1 MFEQMNRVK
10 QQVENQKVRSSVNRR
25 SFLAI
30 FAPILA
36 GTVVAS
42 NIFLGVP
49 ARQILASP
57 TDAIT
62 VYTALENDQI
72 AEYLPLFKKK
82 YPNVTVNIVR
92 DSTGVVTAK
101 LLAEKDNPRADLVW
115 GLAVSSLLV
124 AETQG
129 MLQPYAPIGYVRVRP
144 NFRDADNPPSWVGID
159 AWMSAFCV
167 NTVELKKRNLPMPTS
182 WADLAKPAYKG
193 QIVMSNPASSGTG
206 FLSVSYILQS
216 MGETKGWQ
224 YLDKLHANMAQYVH
238 SGSKPCRQASAG
250 EYTIGISFDYR
261 AISEKEKGAPIE
273 AIFPKEGSGWD
284 IEANALVK
292 KPAIKPA
299 AKLFLDWAISEPI
312 MIEYAKN
319 FPVTAVK
326 TNVAIPAGY
335 PTDPMKQLGKN
346 DFKWAAANRDRIL
359 KEWTAKYDTKSEPRK
374 K

>member
-1 MFEQMNRVK
+1 MFEQNRVK
-10 QQVENQKVRSSVNRR
+10 SEAQVNRK

-30 FAPILA
+30 VTPLM
-36 GTVVAS
+36 VAS
-42 NIFLGVP
+42 SIFVGVFTGGV
-49 ARQILASP
+49 LAISAE
-57 TDAIT
+57 TIT

-72 AEYLPLFKKK
+72 AEYLPLFKQK
-82 YPNVTVNIVR
+82 YPNITVNIVR

-101 LLAEKDNPRADLVW
+101 LLAEKDNPRADAVW
-115 GLAVSSLLV
+115 GLAASSLLV
-124 AETQG
+124 ADSQG
-129 MLQPYAPIGYVRVRP
+129 MLQPYAPIGYIRLRP
-144 NFRDADNPPSWVGID
+144 NFRDSDNPPAWVGID

-182 WADLAKPAYKG
+182 WADLTKPAYKG

-206 FLSVSYILQS
+206 FLSVSYMLQS
-216 MGETKGWQ
+216 LGEPKGWQ
-224 YLDKLHANMAQYVH
+224 YLDKLHTNVAQYVH
-238 SGSKPCRQASAG
+238 SGSKPCKQASSG

-292 KPAIKPA
+292 KSSIKPS

-312 MIEYAKN
+312 MVEYAKN

-326 TNVAIPAGY
+326 TNVPIPAGY
-335 PTDPMKQLGKN
+335 PTDPVKQLGKN

>member
-1 MFEQMNRVK
+1 MFEQKDRVK
-10 QQVENQKVRSSVNRR
+10 VGISQQQGEIRSDRRAFLMILNPLMVAASV
-25 SFLAI
+25 FTGVCAVALTGGVLATT
-30 FAPILA
+30 AE
-36 GTVVAS
+36 T
-42 NIFLGVP
+42 
-49 ARQILASP
+49 
-57 TDAIT
+57 IT

-101 LLAEKDNPRADLVW
+101 LLAEKDNPRADVVW

-124 AETQG
+124 AESQG
-129 MLQPYAPIGYVRVRP
+129 MLQPYAPIGYVRLRP
-144 NFRDADNPPSWVGID
+144 NFRDSDNPPSWVGID

-182 WADLAKPAYKG
+182 WADLTKPAYKG

-216 MGETKGWQ
+216 MGEAKGWQ
-224 YLDKLHANMAQYVH
+224 YLDKLHANVAQYVH

-250 EYTIGISFDYR
+250 EYIIGISFDYR

-284 IEANALVK
+284 IEANALMK
-292 KPAIKPA
+292 KPSLKPS

-312 MIEYAKN
+312 MVEYAKN

-326 TNVAIPAGY
+326 TNVPIPNGY
-335 PTDPMKQLGKN
+335 PTDPIKQLGKN
-346 DFKWAAANRDRIL
+346 DFKWAAANRDRLL